1 MMNKISKGDVAL
13 TARATK
19 KDSNDQE
26 QSPMNYNAVNE
37 CHK

>member
-1 MMNKISKGDVAL
+1 MMNKISK
-13 TARATK
+13 ATWPGPHEPPK

-37 CHK
+37 